1 MGKNPPVTKIR
12 LAILIC
18 GVIAIL
24 VAGYFLYQLYV
35 VPETIRLPVPG
46 KFPSFGVWY
55 SYSITSESPTTFMLG
70 SEKVSSLYLAA
81 KIDEDM
87 RKIKETGFGSVK
99 LSFHF
104 KGNNYFSERM
114 ALKVANNGM
123 VPVGILLGHMA
134 KPKAR
139 AFTEQE
145 MTDWES
151 FVRDEVRKNRNM
163 IYYWEVWNEP
173 GLDMFRYGTPDE
185 YLDLL
190 KRSYKIIKEENPE
203 AKAIV
208 TLDNFDRG
216 PSDFSNRLLELGG
229 GDYFDILSFHPYG
242 ANPYIR
248 EYNVNQSII
257 KIRELE
263 TKYANR
269 WPLIISEIGQPDSE
283 VGVDRQAQLGGF
295 VLGRAKEENIPLIW
309 LHYSD
314 ARLNRIDNSEGWGI
328 FDTSGNPKPLYYVMK
343 SEITGETTT
352 GSG

>member
-1 MGKNPPVTKIR
+1 MRMDKKPATK
-12 LAILIC
+12 LAVLVLGI
-18 GVIAIL
+18 IAVL
-24 VAGYFLYQLYV
+24 AVGYFVYQLYI

-55 SYSITSESPTTFMLG
+55 SYSITSESPTTFLLG
-70 SEKVSSLYLAA
+70 SEKVSSLELSA
-81 KIDEDM
+81 KIEEDM
-87 RKIKETGFGSVK
+87 LKIKEIGFESVK

-104 KGNNYFSERM
+104 GQNNYFPERI
-114 ALKVANNGM
+114 ALKVAKNGM
-123 VPVGILLGHMA
+123 IPVGILLGHQA
-134 KPKAR
+134 KPKDR

-151 FVRDEVRKNRNM
+151 FVRDEVGKNKNM

-173 GLDMFRYGTPDE
+173 GLDMFRYGNPDE
-185 YLDLL
+185 YLELL
-190 KRSYKIIKEENPE
+190 KRSYKVIKEENSD
-203 AKAIV
+203 AKVIV

-216 PSDFSNRLLELGG
+216 PKDFSNSLLERGG

-248 EYNVNQSII
+248 EDVFNQSVSKI
-257 KIRELE
+257 KELE

-283 VGVDRQAQLGGF
+283 VGVERQAQLGGF
-295 VLGRAKEENIPLIW
+295 VLGRAKEENIPVIW

-328 FDTSGNPKPLYYVMK
+328 FDTSGNPKPLYYVMR
-343 SEITGETTT
+343 SEITGEAATV
-352 GSG
+352 SS